1 MDNYHHP
8 MEKEISKIRVV
19 DTETRQVL
27 FECSIDDSGKAYEFA
42 AGMEEMGLSVEVLH
56 PTLSETLTDSL
67 GLSNEERRKYES
79 SLEEEIEHH
88 DGSCCFED
96 ADKKVH

>member
-1 MDNYHHP
+1 

-27 FECSIDDSGKAYEFA
+27 FECSLEESEKAYQFA
-42 AGMEEMGLSVEVLH
+42 AGMEEMGLSVEVMH
-56 PTLSETLTDSL
+56 PTISETLTDSL
-67 GLSNEERRKYES
+67 GLSNEDRRIYEE

-96 ADKKVH
+96 PADKKIH

>member
-1 MDNYHHP
+1 

-19 DTETRQVL
+19 DSDTRQVL
-27 FECSIDDSGKAYEFA
+27 FECSLEESEKAYQFA
-42 AGMEEMGLSVEVLH
+42 AALEEMGLSVEVMH

-67 GLSNEERRKYES
+67 GLSNEERRRYEKS
-79 SLEEEIEHH
+79 VEEEIEHH

-96 ADKKVH
+96 PADKKVH

>member
-1 MDNYHHP
+1 
-8 MEKEISKIRVV
+8 MEKEIPKIRVV

-27 FECSIDDSGKAYEFA
+27 FECQLDEADKAYQYA
-42 AGMEEMGLSVEVLH
+42 AGLEEIGLSVDVIN

-67 GLSNEERRKYES
+67 GLSNDDRRKYEAS
-79 SLEEEIEHH
+79 VEEEIEHH

-96 ADKKVH
+96 ATEKKVH

>member
-1 MDNYHHP
+1 

-19 DTETRQVL
+19 DTDTQQTL
-27 FECSIDDSGKAYEFA
+27 FECGLQEADKAYQFA
-42 AGMEEMGLSVEVLH
+42 ASMEELGVSVNVIN

-67 GLSNEERRKYES
+67 GLSNEERRKYEAS
-79 SLEEEIEHH
+79 MEEEIEHH

>member
-1 MDNYHHP
+1 

-19 DTETRQVL
+19 DTDTRQVL
-27 FECSIDDSGKAYEFA
+27 FECPLEESEKAYQFA
-42 AGMEEMGLSVEVLH
+42 AGMEEMGLSVEVMH

-67 GLSNEERRKYES
+67 GLSNEDRRKYEA

-96 ADKKVH
+96 PSDKKVH

>member
-1 MDNYHHP
+1 

-27 FECSIDDSGKAYEFA
+27 FECTLEESEKAYQFA
-42 AGMEEMGLSVEVLH
+42 AGLEEMGLTVEVLH
-56 PTLSETLTDSL
+56 PTLGQTLTESL
-67 GLSNEERRKYES
+67 GLSNEDRRKYEAS
-79 SLEEEIEHH
+79 VEEEIEHH

-96 ADKKVH
+96 PADKKVH

>member
-1 MDNYHHP
+1 MDNYHLP

-19 DTETRQVL
+19 DTDTRQVL
-27 FECSIDDSGKAYEFA
+27 FECGIDESEKAYQFA
-42 AGMEEMGLSVEVLH
+42 AGMEEMGLSVDVIN

-67 GLSNEERRKYES
+67 GLSNEERRQYEK

>member
-1 MDNYHHP
+1 
-8 MEKEISKIRVV
+8 MEKEIPKIRVV

-27 FECSIDDSGKAYEFA
+27 FECQLDEADKAYQYA
-42 AGMEEMGLSVEVLH
+42 AGLEEMGLSVDVIN

-67 GLSNEERRKYES
+67 GLSNEDRRKYEA

-96 ADKKVH
+96 PADKKVH